1 MLGILIAYSAFLLSN
16 VKGITT
22 IGDIGVYELL
32 LYVWITADAIE
43 EIIVCIGVFLIKNVD
58 KTY

>member
-43 EIIVCIGVFLIKNVD
+43 EIIVCIGVFLIKNVY